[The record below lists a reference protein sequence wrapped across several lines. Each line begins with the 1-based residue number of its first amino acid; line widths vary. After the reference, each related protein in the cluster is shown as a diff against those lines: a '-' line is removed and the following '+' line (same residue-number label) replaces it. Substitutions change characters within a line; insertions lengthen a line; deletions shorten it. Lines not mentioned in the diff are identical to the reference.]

1 MFRRSIQLIIRL
13 DAWKSSWIKKKSFVH
28 FNTLRFFFLN
38 FRINCNRKGNP
49 RNAEYSISLRTRNS
63 GILCRE
69 SLSRKETIRWFI
81 IKIHSTF
88 SLVKHVHVYSVVFQ
102 RLTEMPEVGNKD
114 IVCHCC
120 LHDSWKESRSDRFYT
135 QVWQETFNMAKID
148 DQGM

>member
-1 MFRRSIQLIIRL
+1 MHENHLEL
-13 DAWKSSWIKKKSFVH
+13 KKIFCA
-28 FNTLRFFFLN
+28 FWYFEIFFFN

-88 SLVKHVHVYSVVFQ
+88 CLVKHVHVYSVVFQ
-102 RLTEMPEVGNKD
+102 RLTEMPEVHVGNKD

-120 LHDSWKESRSDRFYT
+120 LHDSWKKSWSDRFYT

-148 DQGM
+148 DQRDVRSYYL

>member
-13 DAWKSSWIKKKSFVH
+13 DAWKSSWIKK
-28 FNTLRFFFLN
+28 NLLCILILWDFFFN

-49 RNAEYSISLRTRNS
+49 RNAEYSISLRRRNS

-81 IKIHSTF
+81 IKIHSIF
-88 SLVKHVHVYSVVFQ
+88 CLIKHVHVYSVVFQ